1 MADLLRDLV
10 DEFMLGLLPP
20 FKLLIGLRSRS
31 PNRLLLFRGWIT
43 EALDDDNPSSLPF
56 RRFLLI
62 SLDRSLILVNVV
74 RGLSGGRLTARDVP
88 LVRLDVEDL
97 TVSGA
102 REGRELFRLDRLPD
116 LPFASLSNTL
126 ELPALLMDV
135 VEAALGPSLDLDN
148 RSMMEFF
155 RSTGFLRLLSE

>member
-56 RRFLLI
+56 RRFLVI
-62 SLDRSLILVNVV
+62 SLDRSLILVSVV
-74 RGLSGGRLTARDVP
+74 RGLSGGRLTARDVAR
-88 LVRLDVEDL
+88 LRLDVDRAL
-97 TVSGA
+97 SGA
-102 REGRELFRLDRLPD
+102 REGRELFRLDLLPD
-116 LPFASLSNTL
+116 LPFASLSYTL

-155 RSTGFLRLLSE
+155 RSTGLFRFLSE

>member
-56 RRFLLI
+56 RRFLVI
-62 SLDRSLILVNVV
+62 SLDRSLILVSVV
-74 RGLSGGRLTARDVP
+74 RGLSGGRLTARDVAR
-88 LVRLDVEDL
+88 VRLDVDL
-97 TVSGA
+97 ALSGA
-102 REGRELFRLDRLPD
+102 REGRELFRLDLLPD
-116 LPFASLSNTL
+116 LPFASLSYTL

-135 VEAALGPSLDLDN
+135 VEAALGPSLDFDN

-155 RSTGFLRLLSE
+155 RSTGLFRFLSE

>member
-1 MADLLRDLV
+1 VADLLRDLV

-56 RRFLLI
+56 RRFLVI
-62 SLDRSLILVNVV
+62 SLDRSLILVSVV
-74 RGLSGGRLTARDVP
+74 RGLSGGRLTARDVAR
-88 LVRLDVEDL
+88 VRLEVDL
-97 TVSGA
+97 ALSGA
-102 REGRELFRLDRLPD
+102 REGRELFRLDLLPD
-116 LPFASLSNTL
+116 LPFASLSYTL

-155 RSTGFLRLLSE
+155 RSTGLFRFLSE

>member
-56 RRFLLI
+56 RRFLVI
-62 SLDRSLILVNVV
+62 SLDRSFILVSVV
-74 RGLSGGRLTARDVP
+74 RGLSGGRLTARDVAR
-88 LVRLDVEDL
+88 VRLDVDL
-97 TVSGA
+97 ALSGA
-102 REGRELFRLDRLPD
+102 REGRELFRLDLLPD
-116 LPFASLSNTL
+116 LPFASLSYTL

-155 RSTGFLRLLSE
+155 RSTGLFRFLSE

>member
-56 RRFLLI
+56 RRFLVI
-62 SLDRSLILVNVV
+62 SLDRSLILVSVV
-74 RGLSGGRLTARDVP
+74 RGLSGGRLTARDVAR
-88 LVRLDVEDL
+88 VRLDVDL
-97 TVSGA
+97 ALSGA
-102 REGRELFRLDRLPD
+102 REGRELFRLDLLPD
-116 LPFASLSNTL
+116 LPFASLSYTL

-155 RSTGFLRLLSE
+155 RSTGLFRFLSE

>member
-31 PNRLLLFRGWIT
+31 PNRLLLLRGWIT

-74 RGLSGGRLTARDVP
+74 RGLSGGRLTARDVA

-102 REGRELFRLDRLPD
+102 REGREEYPH
-116 LPFASLSNTL
+116 N
-126 ELPALLMDV
+126 
-135 VEAALGPSLDLDN
+135 LGETVQTP
-148 RSMMEFF
+148 
-155 RSTGFLRLLSE
+155 

>member
-56 RRFLLI
+56 RRFLVI
-62 SLDRSLILVNVV
+62 SLDRSLILVSVV
-74 RGLSGGRLTARDVP
+74 RGLSGGRLTARDEAR
-88 LVRLDVEDL
+88 VRLDVDL
-97 TVSGA
+97 ALSGA
-102 REGRELFRLDRLPD
+102 REGREPFRLDLLPD

-155 RSTGFLRLLSE
+155 RSTGFFRFFSE